1 MLKCGGG
8 RREKLTIEYIA
19 HGGQPIMDLHHV
31 QVRPTP
37 RPYWLTGESFSSNN
51 PEGVV
56 GSQVV
61 MDPTLICKKTR
72 RLRGKL
78 ADICK
83 KEPALLKEI
92 SKGVSQG
99 SKECQYQFRS
109 RRYHDQEKIA
119 STPYRW
125 NRTLNLKLIYSSPTT
140 SLVLTDSSQLT
151 ANSRN
156 VDTRET
162 GFVNA
167 ITAAGV
173 TYAVTR
179 ACTMGDLVE
188 CSCDKTVKGR
198 SRLGSMSPEHAA
210 ITNAADGDWE
220 WGGCGDNVNFGYRKS
235 KDFMDAPYRRRSDI
249 KTLVRL
255 HNNDAGRLA
264 VKSFMRT
271 ECKCHGLSG
280 SCTLRTCWRKM
291 PPFRDVGNR
300 LKERFDGAAKVIPS
314 NDGHS
319 FIPEGPTIKPP
330 GRGDLVYSE
339 DSPDFCKANRKT
351 GSLGTQ
357 GRQCNAT
364 SPGVEGCELL
374 CCGRGFD
381 TRQVREKFNCKC
393 RFKWCC
399 EVTCSTCTEKRA
411 INTCR

>member
-1 MLKCGGG
+1 M
-8 RREKLTIEYIA
+8 
-19 HGGQPIMDLHHV
+19 
-31 QVRPTP
+31 PTP
-37 RPYWLTGESFSSNN
+37 WCELETQWSTPSVNVVPVFANIGCQVVGTTRPSAVTLSFLNQSRDLSIQVALIC
-51 PEGVV
+51 PHEAQVDTVKYPLLHRGILEPVLFDAHRGVV

-109 RRYHDQEKIA
+109 RR
-119 STPYRW
+119 W
-125 NRTLNLKLIYSSPTT
+125 NCTTVRRSLKK
-140 SLVLTDSSQLT
+140 VLM
-151 ANSRN
+151 R
-156 VDTRET
+156 DTRET

-188 CSCDKTVKGR
+188 CSR